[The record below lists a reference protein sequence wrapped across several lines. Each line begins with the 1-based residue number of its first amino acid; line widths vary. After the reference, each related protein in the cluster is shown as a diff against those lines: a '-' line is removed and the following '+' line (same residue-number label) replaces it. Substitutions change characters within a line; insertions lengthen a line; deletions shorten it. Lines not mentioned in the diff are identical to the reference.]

1 MKITYINHSCFSV
14 ELDNCILLFD
24 YFEGSIPKFDNN
36 KKIYVFSSHSH
47 HDHYNKSIFDL
58 RKIYSDV
65 TYILSDDIKVN
76 KSNDVIFVKPDENIY
91 VDSLEIKTLKSTD
104 IGVAF
109 IINVEGKSIYHAGDL
124 NWWHWEGENTVEDN
138 KHAEFIFK
146 EEMNK
151 IKGNAFDIAFI
162 PLDSRQGNEFYLG
175 FDTFM
180 RNTNTKIAIPMHC
193 WGDYSVI
200 NKLKQLECSNAYKD
214 KVVDI
219 NKKNQ
224 EIYID

>member
-1 MKITYINHSCFSV
+1 MKIAYINHSCFSV

-146 EEMNK
+146 EEVNK
-151 IKGNAFDIAFI
+151 QMKRFC
-162 PLDSRQGNEFYLG
+162 
-175 FDTFM
+175 
-180 RNTNTKIAIPMHC
+180 H
-193 WGDYSVI
+193 
-200 NKLKQLECSNAYKD
+200 
-214 KVVDI
+214 
-219 NKKNQ
+219 
-224 EIYID
+224 